1 MEIELN
7 VTLKGMTT
15 WRKGLILN
23 DEEAPFPDS
32 LLKEI
37 QLKTGNIKILKEK
50 KTVQTNTQKPDELNA
65 KQNDGGDLEFIED
78 LSMEGS
84 FDASKFVE
92 GKLVDV
98 KNSSLKKKITRT
110 DIVRMNKQALIVFL
124 GDEIQTMVK
133 TRRELIEIATKRI
146 GL

>member
-37 QLKTGNIKILKEK
+37 RLKTGTIKILKK
-50 KTVQTNTQKPDELNA
+50 KLIQAESTIQEPDELKT
-65 KQNDGGDLEFIED
+65 KQEDDGSEFIED
-78 LSMEGS
+78 LSLEGS
-84 FDASKFVE
+84 A
-92 GKLVDV
+92 KLADN
-98 KNSSLKKKITRT
+98 KDLRLKKKITRT